1 MSPHPA
7 AVEANKGCAVGY
19 DEGETIQNPTLSLL
33 HRWRSLTCVVYLVN
47 AVEGMSDKTTRT
59 GNAIRLLEETDGVP
73 PPPRSGVLQA
83 SCKIA
88 MASTFL

>member
-7 AVEANKGCAVGY
+7 AVEANKGCAEGY

-47 AVEGMSDKTTRT
+47 AVEGMSDN
-59 GNAIRLLEETDGVP
+59 G
-73 PPPRSGVLQA
+73 S
-83 SCKIA
+83 
-88 MASTFL
+88 